1 MKPKASLEQEISER
15 FGLSAPTL
23 VSTLGKSP
31 PITFSRLKSDRPQ
44 REPTKA
50 PRAEDA
56 YTIHVMLQ
64 PVTEMQLWLNGRE
77 HHVPPMPAGGVV
89 IGHLENGPIA
99 QYRSPCDFMRLY
111 IAKATIDE
119 LSDSA
124 FGRTPEGLRRPDH
137 GAGDPVLHSLASV
150 GAELVRRQSPN
161 DQLLLDQLAL
171 AIHAHLTHAYAG
183 PPRDPRQASVGGLA
197 PWQEKRAKAFF
208 EANLGEAVSLAE
220 VAGLCGISPS
230 HFARAFRAATGRPPH
245 RWLLER
251 RIEAAKAALRL
262 SDGPLAEISKA
273 CGFSDPSHFSR
284 AFSQATGETPAA
296 WRRSHGRTTHLPISP
311 SP

>member
-99 QYRSPCDFMRLY
+99 RYRSACDFLRLY

-119 LSDSA
+119 L
-124 FGRTPEGLRRPDH
+124 
-137 GAGDPVLHSLASV
+137 
-150 GAELVRRQSPN
+150 
-161 DQLLLDQLAL
+161 
-171 AIHAHLTHAYAG
+171 
-183 PPRDPRQASVGGLA
+183 
-197 PWQEKRAKAFF
+197 
-208 EANLGEAVSLAE
+208 
-220 VAGLCGISPS
+220 
-230 HFARAFRAATGRPPH
+230 
-245 RWLLER
+245 
-251 RIEAAKAALRL
+251 
-262 SDGPLAEISKA
+262 
-273 CGFSDPSHFSR
+273 
-284 AFSQATGETPAA
+284 
-296 WRRSHGRTTHLPISP
+296 
-311 SP
+311 